1 MTITIEPEE
10 HMPAGIAKMLR
21 RQKYKLFGHSAV
33 KTCHY
38 TKTAVR
44 GEKFCYKHKFY
55 GIASHRCIQMTPLS
69 AYCDQKC
76 DYCWRPITSEEAI
89 PEKWDSPTDI
99 VEESVKAHSHLLNGF
114 GSLVQEGR
122 VNKKTFEDA
131 NTPKHVAISLSG
143 EPSLYPHL
151 SQLIE
156 EFHLRGISTFLVSN
170 GLHPE
175 AFERLEKD
183 GNLPTQLYVSID
195 TPFED
200 VHIALNKPV
209 LEDSWQRLMKTLSM
223 LKHLDTRTVMRMTL
237 CKGRNDQYVQ
247 EFAKLISD
255 SAPDFVELKSYMF
268 VGFSRARMKEG
279 NMMTHEEVKEWT
291 HQILEHLPE
300 YELRGEFADSR
311 VTLIARKDK
320 WHDRPTV
327 IDFAGFFE
335 KLKEKKAK
343 MGLVL
348 GKRSK
353 QEATAAQQVL
363 KNNPVLEMASA
374 KLP

>member
-1 MTITIEPEE
+1 MPIILEPED
-10 HMPAGIAKMLR
+10 HMPAGIASMLR
-21 RQKYKLFGHSAV
+21 RQKYYLFGHSAV

-89 PEKWDSPTDI
+89 PETWDDAKTI
-99 VEESVKAHSHLLNGF
+99 AEESVKAHAHLLNGF

-122 VNKKTFEDA
+122 VNKKTFDDA

-175 AFERLEKD
+175 AFEKLEAD

-200 VHIALNKPV
+200 VHVALNKPV
-209 LEDSWQRLMKTLSM
+209 LEDSWQRLIKTLGM
-223 LKHLDTRTVMRMTL
+223 LKRLDTRTVLRMTL
-237 CKGRNDQYVQ
+237 CKGRNDEHVA
-247 EFAKLISD
+247 EFGQLIEN
-255 SAPDFVELKSYMF
+255 AQPDFVELKSYMF
-268 VGFSRARMKEG
+268 VGFSRTRMKEG
-279 NMMTHEEVKEWT
+279 NMMTHAEVKEWT
-291 HQILEHLPE
+291 NEILKYLPS
-300 YELRGEFADSR
+300 YEFRSEFEDSR

-320 WHDRPTV
+320 WQGKPTV
-327 IDFAGFFE
+327 INFAAFFE
-335 KLKEKKAK
+335 QLKEKKAK

-348 GKRSK
+348 GKRTDA
-353 QEATAAQQVL
+353 EATQAQKL
-363 KNNPVLEMASA
+363 MKENPALQLAEA